1 MLSVHDG
8 ALGMAFQAPTRNLI
22 RAAHA
27 AYNRPRA
34 ASQGLLPAATFVP
47 SGRIAV
53 AGKRFRD
60 PASPLEG

>member
-1 MLSVHDG
+1 
-8 ALGMAFQAPTRNLI
+8 MAFQAPTPRNLI

-47 SGRIAV
+47 SGRIAESL
-53 AGKRFRD
+53 AGDLTAIR
-60 PASPLEG
+60 PLLLEG